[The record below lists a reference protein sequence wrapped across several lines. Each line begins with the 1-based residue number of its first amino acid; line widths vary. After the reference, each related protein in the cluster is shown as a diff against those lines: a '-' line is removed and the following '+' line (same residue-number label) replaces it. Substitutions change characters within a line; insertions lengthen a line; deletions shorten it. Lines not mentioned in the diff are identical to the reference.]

1 MLRITLV
8 GCLVVLAVACTATT
22 PTTTLTPQP
31 TQTSVPATTTPQPP
45 TPTPQPTNPPSPSA
59 AATPS
64 VTPSPSAAQPSYP
77 AGSVIVTFDVKGEQY
92 RILVVDPDNVAIA
105 QKLLSGQEAP
115 SIPNGLI
122 VRGDPTVNTGWS
134 WHIDPQS
141 LEFADVTTEVCDGKP
156 SFVEDGTLSGDR
168 FCPWSAKVIAIEPAN
183 K

>member
-8 GCLVVLAVACTATT
+8 GCLVVLVVACTATT

-31 TQTSVPATTTPQPP
+31 TQTSVLATITPRPP

-59 AATPS
+59 TATPS

-122 VRGDPTVNTGWS
+122 VRGDPSVNTGWS

>member
-8 GCLVVLAVACTATT
+8 GCLVVLAVACTVTT
-22 PTTTLTPQP
+22 PTPTLAPQP
-31 TQTSVPATTTPQPP
+31 TQTSVPATITPRPP

-64 VTPSPSAAQPSYP
+64 VAPSPSAAQPSYP
-77 AGSVIVTFDVKGEQY
+77 AGSVIVTFDVKGEHY

-122 VRGDPTVNTGWS
+122 VRGDPSVNTGWS

-141 LEFADVTTEVCDGKP
+141 LEFADVTAEVCDGKP
-156 SFVEDGTLSGDR
+156 SYVEDGTLSGDR

>member
-1 MLRITLV
+1 MLRIILV
-8 GCLVVLAVACTATT
+8 GCLVLLAVACTATT
-22 PTTTLTPQP
+22 PTPTLTPQP
-31 TQTSVPATTTPQPP
+31 TQTSVPATLTPRPP
-45 TPTPQPTNPPSPSA
+45 TPTPRPTNPPSPSA
-59 AATPS
+59 TAQVKPTPS
-64 VTPSPSAAQPSYP
+64 QSAAQPFYP

-122 VRGDPTVNTGWS
+122 VRGDPSVNTGWS

-141 LEFADVTTEVCDGKP
+141 LEFADMTTEVCDGKP
-156 SFVEDGTLSGDR
+156 SYVEDGTLSGDR
-168 FCPWSAKVIAIEPAN
+168 FCPWSARVIAIAPAN

>member
-8 GCLVVLAVACTATT
+8 GCLVVLAAACTATT
-22 PTTTLTPQP
+22 PTPTLTPQL
-31 TQTSVPATTTPQPP
+31 TQTSVPATITPRPP
-45 TPTPQPTNPPSPSA
+45 TPTPQPTSPPSPSA
-59 AATPS
+59 TAPVKPRA
-64 VTPSPSAAQPSYP
+64 SPSAPPPSYP
-77 AGSVIVTFDVKGEQY
+77 AGSFIVTFDVKGEQY

-122 VRGDPTVNTGWS
+122 VRGDPSVNTGWS

-168 FCPWSAKVIAIEPAN
+168 FCPWSARVIAIDPAN

>member
-1 MLRITLV
+1 MSTRILV
-8 GCLVVLAVACTATT
+8 TIALVAGLVTGLVALSLVVVLAPV
-22 PTTTLTPQP
+22 QNH
-31 TQTSVPATTTPQPP
+31 V
-45 TPTPQPTNPPSPSA
+45 
-59 AATPS
+59 AATPALPS

-122 VRGDPTVNTGWS
+122 VRGDPSVNTGWS

-168 FCPWSAKVIAIEPAN
+168 FCPWSARVIAIDPAN